1 MITMMLNLTK
11 INKSMSKDIKIG
23 KLLCDEDIIT
33 KRQLNKALQVQV
45 KGDKRTLG
53 EILVDLGFCDFDDI
67 TDALLNSSTDTKQHE
82 EKHEEIHNEPIQ
94 PEMVTGL
101 PPNKPEPVI
110 EEPKKEEPIEL
121 SEEKVMGTKFTMSL
135 QTLGALVAVIASG
148 IGGYYM
154 LLQEIEEAKN
164 LPEPPSI
171 ESIFGD
177 EYPSKPDG
185 HNWPRSYEQYKA
197 QVGGLQKDMD
207 DVFDIIDEYEEKIED
222 LEKLVANLRVE
233 VARKKDK

>member
-1 MITMMLNLTK
+1 MNG
-11 INKSMSKDIKIG
+11 DIKIG

-33 KRQLNKALQVQV
+33 KRQLNKALQAQV

-53 EILVDLGFCDFDDI
+53 EILVNMGFCDFDDI
-67 TDALLNSSTDTKQHE
+67 TNAILESTEETKHHEKKQEEIYKKPISE
-82 EKHEEIHNEPIQ
+82 EKPK
-94 PEMVTGL
+94 PK
-101 PPNKPEPVI
+101 PKPEP
-110 EEPKKEEPIEL
+110 EAEPIKEEPIEI
-121 SEEKVMGTKFTMSL
+121 SEDKVMGTKFTMSV
-135 QTLGALVAVIASG
+135 QTIVALVAIISSG
-148 IGGYYM
+148 VGGYYM

-185 HNWPRSYEQYKA
+185 HNWPRSYEQYKT

-207 DVFDIIDEYEEKIED
+207 DVFDIIDEYEEKIEE
-222 LEKLVANLRVE
+222 LEKLVSNLRVE
-233 VARKKDK
+233 VAKKKDK

>member
-1 MITMMLNLTK
+1 
-11 INKSMSKDIKIG
+11 MSDGVKLG
-23 KLLCDEDIIT
+23 QLLCDADIIT
-33 KRQLNKALQVQV
+33 KRQLSKALQAQV
-45 KGDKRTLG
+45 KGNKGTIG
-53 EILVDLGFCDFDDI
+53 EILVEMNFCDFDDI
-67 TDALLNSSTDTKQHE
+67 TDALLNSQTNTQKHE

-94 PEMVTGL
+94 PEVVTGL
-101 PPNKPEPVI
+101 PPNKPEPVK
-110 EEPKKEEPIEL
+110 EEPKKDEPIEV
-121 SEEKVMGTKFTMSL
+121 SEEKIMGTKFTMSL
-135 QTLGALVAVIASG
+135 QTLGALVALLASG

-154 LLQEIEEAKN
+154 LLQEIEEAKQ

-185 HNWPRSYEQYKA
+185 HNWPRSYEQYKT

-207 DVFDIIDEYEEKIED
+207 EVYDYIDEFEEKIED

-233 VARKKDK
+233 VAKKKDK

>member
-1 MITMMLNLTK
+1 MNG
-11 INKSMSKDIKIG
+11 DIKIG

-45 KGDKRTLG
+45 KGDKRTIG

-67 TDALLNSSTDTKQHE
+67 TNALLGSDEDTKHHE
-82 EKHEEIHNEPIQ
+82 EKTEEIHQ
-94 PEMVTGL
+94 
-101 PPNKPEPVI
+101 EPV
-110 EEPKKEEPIEL
+110 KKEESKQKPKKKKPVEL
-121 SEEKVMGTKFTMSL
+121 SEDKVMGTKFTMSV
-135 QTLGALVAVIASG
+135 QTIVALVAIISSG
-148 IGGYYM
+148 VGGYYM

-185 HNWPRSYEQYKA
+185 HNWPRSYEQYKQ
-197 QVGGLQKDMD
+197 QVGGLQEDMD
-207 DVFDIIDEYEEKIED
+207 AVYETLDEYEEQIAD
-222 LEKLVANLRVE
+222 LEKIVGNLRVE

>member
-1 MITMMLNLTK
+1 VSDGVKL
-11 INKSMSKDIKIG
+11 G
-23 KLLCDEDIIT
+23 QLLCDADIIT
-33 KRQLNKALQVQV
+33 KRQLSKALQEQV
-45 KGDKRTLG
+45 KGRQGTIG
-53 EILVDLGFCDFDDI
+53 EILVEMGVCTFDDI
-67 TDALLNSSTDTKQHE
+67 TDALMNSSTDTKQHE

-94 PEMVTGL
+94 QPVV
-101 PPNKPEPVI
+101 EPTPQPVV
-110 EEPKKEEPIEL
+110 EEPKKEEPIEV
-121 SEEKVMGTKFTMSL
+121 SEEKIMGTKFTMSL
-135 QTLGALVAVIASG
+135 QTLGALVALLASG

-185 HNWPRSYEQYKA
+185 HNWPRSYEQYKT

-207 DVFDIIDEYEEKIED
+207 EVYDYIDEFEEKIED

-233 VARKKDK
+233 VAKKKDK

>member
-1 MITMMLNLTK
+1 
-11 INKSMSKDIKIG
+11 MSDGVKLG
-23 KLLCDEDIIT
+23 QLLCDEDIIT
-33 KRQLNKALQVQV
+33 KRQLSKALQEQV
-45 KGDKRTLG
+45 KGRKGTIG
-53 EILVDLGFCDFDDI
+53 EILVEMNFCSFDDI
-67 TDALLNSSTDTKQHE
+67 TDALMNSSTDTKQHE

-94 PEMVTGL
+94 QPVV
-101 PPNKPEPVI
+101 EPTPQPVV
-110 EEPKKEEPIEL
+110 EEPKKEEPIEV
-121 SEEKVMGTKFTMSL
+121 SEEKIMGTKFTMSL
-135 QTLGALVAVIASG
+135 QTLGALVALVASG

-154 LLQEIEEAKN
+154 LLQEIEEAKQ

-185 HNWPRSYEQYKA
+185 HNWPRSYEQYKT

-207 DVFDIIDEYEEKIED
+207 DVFDIIDEYEEKIDE

-233 VARKKDK
+233 VAKKKDK